1 MGNEPE
7 SDGIIEQSTVYLQ
20 RGTGKQT
27 GGYVKT
33 LVEIQPEDLDDYYFS
48 APVKRMVWQTLLIM
62 KELEEVLGN
71 PPKRLFVEMTRKP
84 DEKKKRTVT
93 RKQKFLD
100 LYKNLQKEARDWVG
114 EIERADADG
123 TLKSKKMYLYF
134 TQKGRCMYTGE
145 KIEIEKLFNDN
156 LYDIDHIYPRHFVK
170 DDNIDNNLV
179 LVKKQVNAH
188 KSDAYPFV
196 YFR

>member
-1 MGNEPE
+1 
-7 SDGIIEQSTVYLQ
+7 
-20 RGTGKQT
+20 
-27 GGYVKT
+27 
-33 LVEIQPEDLDDYYFS
+33 
-48 APVKRMVWQTLLIM
+48 
-62 KELEEVLGN
+62 
-71 PPKRLFVEMTRKP
+71 
-84 DEKKKRTVT
+84 
-93 RKQKFLD
+93 
-100 LYKNLQKEARDWVG
+100 
-114 EIERADADG
+114 
-123 TLKSKKMYLYF
+123 
-134 TQKGRCMYTGE
+134 MYTGE